1 MTAVPLTLD
10 DLLKHCAAGGGSA
23 LRITTEL
30 APAGGPGA
38 VISPARVVDRSG
50 PTYAFERR
58 LHEDPETG
66 LQEAAWHVVVDS
78 KQSVSN
84 RDEAAVV
91 RARQDESSETG
102 EVLRQVP
109 TIQVSYSDMT
119 LSDLEAPHRFAD
131 AHFRAGSRNGE
142 SVTKDPEY
150 RAARNANALNA
161 RALFETAPTSLLY
174 GAWDSTRKSHQGR
187 YPTCLTGEVIGMV
200 ADQDRDPRTA
210 MNRRAGARVD
220 PVAASVRPDEKT
232 VKALVE
238 DQKDEL
244 SSKLQDKILAEAKKN
259 GAKGSSMST
268 LGFGNVPPS
277 LEALGGIACTS
288 ITRRRVLS
296 FAALRQL
303 RFGGPADAD
312 AACRAL
318 LAAYGLL
325 ALTLSDQELYLRA
338 NCELVEKD
346 APQFALDQRYGRS
359 QDVEPLDEDSAVAL
373 FRAALDHAQK
383 TAGVRWE
390 GQVLDIAGNESIRGA
405 ASADEPEE

>member
-1 MTAVPLTLD
+1 MSTTPLSLD
-10 DLLKHCAAGGGSA
+10 DLLMHCAAGGGSA
-23 LRITTEL
+23 LQITTEL
-30 APAGGPGA
+30 APAGGYGA
-38 VISPARVVDRSG
+38 VISPARVLDRNG
-50 PTYAFERR
+50 ATYAFERR
-58 LHEDPETG
+58 LHQDPKSG
-66 LQEAAWHVVVDS
+66 LMESAWHVVIDS

-91 RARQDESSETG
+91 RARQDETSAAGSA
-102 EVLRQVP
+102 LRQVP
-109 TIQVSYSDMT
+109 IIQVSYSDMT
-119 LSDLEAPHRFAD
+119 LSDLEAPHRYAD
-131 AHFRAGSRNGE
+131 AHFRAGQRHGE
-142 SVTKDPEY
+142 PVTKDPEY
-150 RAARNANALNA
+150 RAARDANALNA
-161 RALFETAPTSLLY
+161 RALLETAPTSLLY

-187 YPTCLTGEVIGMV
+187 YPTCLTGEVIGVV
-200 ADQDRDPRTA
+200 ADQDRDPRTS

-244 SSKLQDKILAEAKKN
+244 SAKLQDKILAEAKKN

-277 LEALGGIACTS
+277 LEGLGGIACTS

-303 RFGGPADAD
+303 RFGGTAQQDV
-312 AACRAL
+312 ACRAL

-338 NCELVEKD
+338 NCELVETD
-346 APQFALDQRYGRS
+346 APQLTLDLRHGRS
-359 QDVEPLDEDSAVAL
+359 QELEPLEEAAATAL
-373 FRAALDHAQK
+373 FQEALEHAQ
-383 TAGVRWE
+383 TVAGIRWE
-390 GQVLDIAGNESIRGA
+390 GQVLDIVGNENIRGA

>member
-1 MTAVPLTLD
+1 MSADRLTLE
-10 DLLKHCAAGGGSA
+10 DLLTHCAAGGGSA
-23 LRITTEL
+23 LQVTTEL
-30 APAGGPGA
+30 APAGGFGA
-38 VISPARVVDRSG
+38 VISPARVVERNDA
-50 PTYAFERR
+50 TYAFERR
-58 LHEDPETG
+58 LHVDPESG
-66 LQEAAWHVVVDS
+66 AMEAAWHVVVDS

-91 RARQDESSETG
+91 RARQDETSETG
-102 EVLRQVP
+102 AALRLVP
-109 TIQVSYSDMT
+109 TIQVSYSDIT
-119 LSDLEAPHRFAD
+119 LSDLELPHRFAD
-131 AHFRAGSRNGE
+131 AHVRAGSRDGE
-142 SVTKDPEY
+142 PVTKDPEY
-150 RAARNANALNA
+150 VAARNANANNA
-161 RALFETAPTSLLY
+161 RALLETAPTSLLY
-174 GAWDSTRKSHQGR
+174 GAWDSTRKARQGR

-244 SSKLQDKILAEAKKN
+244 SPKLQEKILTEAKKN

-277 LEALGGIACTS
+277 LEGLGGIACTF

-303 RFGGPADAD
+303 RFGGSVEADV
-312 AACRAL
+312 ACRAL

-325 ALTLSDQELYLRA
+325 AMTLSDQELYLRA
-338 NCELVEKD
+338 NCELVEKG
-346 APQFALDQRYGRS
+346 APQLSIDLRHGQSKGL
-359 QDVEPLDEDSAVAL
+359 EPLDEEAAVAL
-373 FRAALDHAQK
+373 FRQALEHAQK
-383 TAGVRWE
+383 VAGIRWE
-390 GQVLDIAGNESIRGA
+390 GQVLEVQGNESIRGA